1 MLNLIAKST
10 ESLTMGTREIAQL
23 LGSNNRDIKRS
34 AERLQESGILTAPL
48 ARLNFEHKG
57 NGYFEYRL
65 CKRDC
70 FVLVAQNSP
79 EFTAKIVDRWI
90 ELESA
95 QQAPAVPR
103 TYA

>member
-10 ESLTMGTREIAQL
+10 ESLTMGTREIAEMI
-23 LGSNNRDIKRS
+23 GSNNRDIKKS
-34 AERLQESGILTAPL
+34 AERLHAAGILTATL
-48 ARLNFEHKG
+48 SRLEFEHKG
-57 NGYFEYRL
+57 NIYFEYRL

-95 QQAPAVPR
+95 QQASAVPQ
-103 TYA
+103 TY